1 MGEVA
6 RKVIGH
12 VRFALLSPD
21 ALSRAEQENN
31 KKSYIPVK
39 VYGANTASL
48 LTSFYWLSIQVFLV
62 PQVICSNIVIVCTC

>member
-6 RKVIGH
+6 SKVIGH

-31 KKSYIPVK
+31 KKAYIPVR
-39 VYGANTASL
+39 YYL
-48 LTSFYWLSIQVFLV
+48 LA
-62 PQVICSNIVIVCTC
+62 